1 MTPPKITKGGPRP
14 NRKDYK
20 TDKQFMSAVK
30 KWNELNGFAGTSP
43 TPAPTPNISTKVI
56 DTKNVDPN
64 TTSGTGSVRT
74 DWESFT
80 NGKINL
86 QRGDSTIGQAPYV
99 TAIVPKY
106 GEGKP
111 TPIVIM
117 PASDG
122 NGFSLEPREVFLEK
136 LITQI
141 ERSPDNVRYWKSQ
154 LRDFYKS
161 DDAFARSLR
170 GGPVT
175 DKDTDFI
182 EALKK
187 ALDEITTNNFNFGA
201 ENFNSGNLTSR
212 NFYDVNNWIT
222 SRTPVPGRQTTSTST
237 KNFTLQADAIADFM
251 REVQIQVGDPAL
263 VDNVKELAN
272 AYWEKVHNE
281 ELKRMGRSTSV
292 TDPITNT
299 TIYTGTGFQ
308 APTEELLKEWRVKFI
323 ANGATSKTKVISTGI
338 KNVNP
343 LDLQDA
349 GGEMGDAYT
358 KLKGYSLDYGVKLS
372 DSQLKEKTAEAL
384 LPGGSIDEQRKSIM
398 MASRAT
404 YKSLA
409 PYIEGGL
416 KVKDIGSQY
425 LKMKIDELELPEGS
439 IDIFDPDVQAALSG
453 DKLMS
458 PTDFTMLNRA
468 NPAWRTTR
476 KANESAANFVNTI
489 LKMWGKVG

>member
-20 TDKQFMSAVK
+20 SDKEFMSAVE
-30 KWNELNGFAGTSP
+30 KWNKLNASTGP
-43 TPAPTPNISTKVI
+43 TPAPTPSISTKVV

-64 TTSGTGSVRT
+64 TTSGTSSVRT
-74 DWESFT
+74 DWKSFT
-80 NGKINL
+80 DGTFTL
-86 QRGDSTIGQAPYV
+86 QSGDATVGQTPFV

-106 GEGKP
+106 GSGKP
-111 TPIVIM
+111 TPIVIL
-117 PASDG
+117 PAPNG
-122 NGFSLEPREVFLEK
+122 NGFILEAREVYLEQI
-136 LITQI
+136 ITQI
-141 ERSPDNVRYWKSQ
+141 QRSPANARYWKTQ
-154 LRDFYKS
+154 LQDYYKS
-161 DDAFARSLR
+161 QDAFQRSLR

-175 DKDTDFI
+175 DKDTDFVF
-182 EALKK
+182 ALKK
-187 ALDEITTNNFNFGA
+187 ALDEITTDNFNKGS
-201 ENFNSGNLTSR
+201 ENYISGNLSAL
-212 NFYDVNNWIT
+212 NFYDVNTWLT
-222 SRTPVPGRQTTSTST
+222 SRTPLPGRQTTSTST
-237 KNFTLQADAIADFM
+237 RNFTLKADAIADFM
-251 REVQIQVGDPAL
+251 REVQIQVGDPTL
-263 VDNVKELAN
+263 VDNVKELAD

-281 ELKRMGRSTSV
+281 ELKRMSVSTSV
-292 TDPITNT
+292 TDPITNKT
-299 TIYTGTGFQ
+299 TYTGTGFQ
-308 APTEELLKEWRVKFI
+308 MPTEELLKEWRIKFI

-338 KNVNP
+338 KNVSA

-358 KLKGYSLDYGVKLS
+358 KLKGYSLDYGVRLS
-372 DSQLKEKTAEAL
+372 DTQLKEKAAEAL

-416 KVKDIGSQY
+416 KVKDIANQY
-425 LKMKIDELELPEGS
+425 LKMKLDELELPEGS
-439 IDIFDPDVQAALSG
+439 IDVFDPDVQAALSG

-468 NPAWRTTR
+468 NPIWKTTK

>member
-20 TDKQFMSAVK
+20 TDAEFLAAVE
-30 KWNELNGFAGTSP
+30 KWNKLNGFTGNNPS
-43 TPAPTPNISTKVI
+43 PAPTPSISTKVV
-56 DTKNVDPN
+56 DTQNVDPN
-64 TTSGTGSVRT
+64 TTSGTNKVRT
-74 DWESFT
+74 DYESFS
-80 NGKINL
+80 NGTFVL
-86 QRGDSTIGQAPYV
+86 QSGDATIGQTPYV

-111 TPIVIM
+111 TPVVII
-117 PASDG
+117 PAPNG
-122 NGFSLEPREVFLEK
+122 NGFILEPREVYLER
-136 LITQI
+136 IISQI
-141 ERSPDNVRYWKSQ
+141 QRSPSNAAYWKRQ
-154 LRDFYKS
+154 LQDYYKS
-161 DDAFARSLR
+161 QDAFQRSLR

-175 DKDTDFI
+175 DKDTDFVF
-182 EALKK
+182 ALKK
-187 ALDEITTNNFNFGA
+187 ALDEITTDNFTRGA
-201 ENFNSGNLTSR
+201 ENFASGNLTTN
-212 NFYDVNNWIT
+212 NFYDLNTWIT

-237 KNFTLQADAIADFM
+237 RNFTTEADAIADFM
-251 REVQIQVGDPAL
+251 REVQIQVGDPTL

-281 ELKRMGRSTSV
+281 ELKRMGKSTSV
-292 TDPITNT
+292 YDPVTGLQTNVS
-299 TIYTGTGFQ
+299 TGFQ
-308 APTEELLKEWRVKFI
+308 MPTEELLKEWRIKFI
-323 ANGATSKTKVISTGI
+323 TNGATSKTKVVSTGI

-343 LDLQDA
+343 IDLQDA

-372 DSQLKEKTAEAL
+372 DAQLKEKAAEAL
-384 LPGGSIDEQRKSIM
+384 LPGGSIEEQRKSIM

-416 KVKDIGSQY
+416 KVKDIAGQY
-425 LKMKIDELELPEGS
+425 LKMKLDELELADGS

-458 PTDFTMLNRA
+458 PTEFTMLNRS
-468 NPAWRTTR
+468 NPIWKTTK